1 MEEPKS
7 NNPSTNSNTNNPNP
21 ANNTSPLQSMGSAVG
36 EIKNKLNT
44 EVQKFRNN
52 KLVSGTWDFLNSNSL
67 VAKFAFLILIVLI
80 FIGLLRLGQHLAN
93 FLFGPKPNP
102 YLTRGITSGR
112 KAKIIEQ
119 DIRSMNS
126 IPILRSKNQRE
137 GLTYTYSVWLM
148 IEKIENNKRQHI
160 FHKGSSFTSPGVPDK
175 FNTDGMDN
183 PNGGSINFM
192 QDGNQTLPFPNI
204 SPGVFVK
211 EGSNTLVIFQN
222 TYNNILENVEVDN
235 IPMNKWFHLAIRV
248 ENKNMDVFI
257 NGKIASSYILTSPP
271 KQNYGNLYLSHGDGF
286 NGKMSSLRYFSK
298 SLSGTQIN
306 DINLQ
311 GPDLFED
318 KKDLSLPPYLSL
330 NWYLN

>member
-1 MEEPKS
+1 MEESTS
-7 NNPSTNSNTNNPNP
+7 NNVSKNNSSAVKNSSPLQNIG
-21 ANNTSPLQSMGSAVG
+21 SPLQSMGSAVG
-36 EIKNKLNT
+36 EIKNKFNN

-52 KLVSGTWDFLNSNSL
+52 KVVSGTWEFLNSNSL
-67 VAKFAFLILIVLI
+67 VAKFSFLILIVLI
-80 FIGLLRLGQHLAN
+80 FIGLLQLGQYLAN

-112 KAKIIEQ
+112 QSKIIEQ
-119 DIRSMNS
+119 DIRSIHS
-126 IPILRSKNQRE
+126 IPILRSKNQKE

-148 IEKIENNKRQHI
+148 IDKIDSQRQHI
-160 FHKGSSFTSPGVPDK
+160 FHKGSSFTSPGAP
-175 FNTDGMDN
+175 DN
-183 PNGGSINFM
+183 PYIDPNTGADISFRNGT
-192 QDGNQTLPFPNI
+192 QQTLPFPNI

-211 EGSNTLVIFQN
+211 KDKNTLVIFQN
-222 TYNNILENVEVDN
+222 TYNNILENVEVEN

-257 NGKIASSYILTSPP
+257 NGKIASSYLLTSPP
-271 KQNYGNLYLSHGDGF
+271 KQNYGNLYIAHGDGF

-311 GPDLFED
+311 GPDLYED

-330 NWYLN
+330 NWYLK

>member
-52 KLVSGTWDFLNSNSL
+52 KLVSGTWEFLNSNSL

-80 FIGLLRLGQHLAN
+80 FIGLLRLGQHLAK

-112 KAKIIEQ
+112 KSKIIEQ

-137 GLTYTYSVWLM
+137 GLT
-148 IEKIENNKRQHI
+148 
-160 FHKGSSFTSPGVPDK
+160 
-175 FNTDGMDN
+175 
-183 PNGGSINFM
+183 
-192 QDGNQTLPFPNI
+192 
-204 SPGVFVK
+204 
-211 EGSNTLVIFQN
+211 
-222 TYNNILENVEVDN
+222 
-235 IPMNKWFHLAIRV
+235 
-248 ENKNMDVFI
+248 
-257 NGKIASSYILTSPP
+257 
-271 KQNYGNLYLSHGDGF
+271 
-286 NGKMSSLRYFSK
+286 
-298 SLSGTQIN
+298 
-306 DINLQ
+306 
-311 GPDLFED
+311 
-318 KKDLSLPPYLSL
+318 
-330 NWYLN
+330 